1 MTPCHFLPLFLFI
14 QKDMFFIIISL
25 FSQEKI
31 VTLWQI
37 KKLCQRYLNISV
49 LYFTSTPMSMNQF
62 MCMFY
67 MEAKKAFLTSSS

>member
-1 MTPCHFLPLFLFI
+1 MTWSHFLPLFLFI

-37 KKLCQRYLNISV
+37 KKHKKENIRRGYYGEN
-49 LYFTSTPMSMNQF
+49 LYNES
-62 MCMFY
+62 
-67 MEAKKAFLTSSS
+67 

>member
-1 MTPCHFLPLFLFI
+1 
-14 QKDMFFIIISL
+14 MFFIIISL

-62 MCMFY
+62 MCTFY

>member
-1 MTPCHFLPLFLFI
+1 MTWSHFLPLFLFI

-62 MCMFY
+62 MCTFY

>member
-1 MTPCHFLPLFLFI
+1 MTWSHFLPLFLFI

-25 FSQEKI
+25 FSQDKI

-49 LYFTSTPMSMNQF
+49 LYFTSTPIQI
-62 MCMFY
+62 
-67 MEAKKAFLTSSS
+67 